1 MLCKG
6 AESAVLKRCVSG
18 PVDIT
23 IEHVDYF
30 ASVSYYSIS
39 YDDHVESF
47 SHYINLHA
55 NLKNVLL
62 HRIINSSSCL
72 EPCHRCKKIPP
83 NPTIT

>member
-1 MLCKG
+1 VLCKG

-30 ASVSYYSIS
+30 ASVSYYSVS
-39 YDDHVESF
+39 YVESF

-62 HRIINSSSCL
+62 HRIIVNHVL
-72 EPCHRCKKIPP
+72 NLVIDARKFLQIQL
-83 NPTIT
+83 